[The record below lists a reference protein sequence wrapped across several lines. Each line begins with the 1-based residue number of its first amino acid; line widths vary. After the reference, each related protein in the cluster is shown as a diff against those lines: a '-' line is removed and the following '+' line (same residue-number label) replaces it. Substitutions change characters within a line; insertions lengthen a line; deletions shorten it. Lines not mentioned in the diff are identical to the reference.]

1 MAIGV
6 FCYVAARL
14 RPLVPTAVL
23 VAATVIG
30 LVGFVGFTHDGAAL
44 RGQYRGADQ
53 SNKGRTYEAK
63 QVRAQVRGAPVSL
76 VLGRGF
82 GSTIDERG
90 APRRFV
96 STLTTGGRD
105 LAHVPE
111 VHLLEYDFLLK
122 EGLMGVAW
130 LAVFGIGLVA
140 LVFQALERAART
152 REPAF
157 VVYAALPLF
166 GIAAASAGA
175 SNLQA
180 DPLNALMLGVLVA
193 FMGRARPAVTD

>member
-1 MAIGV
+1 M
-6 FCYVAARL
+6 
-14 RPLVPTAVL
+14 
-23 VAATVIG
+23 
-30 LVGFVGFTHDGAAL
+30 
-44 RGQYRGADQ
+44 
-53 SNKGRTYEAK
+53 K
-63 QVRAQVRGAPVSL
+63 
-76 VLGRGF
+76 
-82 GSTIDERG
+82 
-90 APRRFV
+90 
-96 STLTTGGRD
+96 TLTTGGRD

-122 EGLMGVAW
+122 EGLMGIAW
-130 LAVFGIGLVA
+130 LAVFAIGLLA

-193 FMGRARPAVTD
+193 FMARTRPAVTD